1 MFVLKGIL
9 LGLGL
14 FGILPCDLRRRH
26 DALAVEGSANAG
38 ARDRHWHRLRDDA
51 SAQPL
56 DAHCV
61 AGLHHG
67 GAFKLSARGRR
78 ASSRSPIVLLSQMTA
93 VDSVWPPIRGWTR
106 IRQAEVIADSS

>member
-1 MFVLKGIL
+1 MFVTEGNSSGTGIVRN
-9 LGLGL
+9 
-14 FGILPCDLRRRH
+14 LPCDLRRWH

-61 AGLHHG
+61 AGLHHV

-78 ASSRSPIVLLSQMTA
+78 ASSRSPIVLLSPMTA
-93 VDSVWPPIRGWTR
+93 VDSVWLLIRGWTR
-106 IRQAEVIADSS
+106 IRHAEVIADSF